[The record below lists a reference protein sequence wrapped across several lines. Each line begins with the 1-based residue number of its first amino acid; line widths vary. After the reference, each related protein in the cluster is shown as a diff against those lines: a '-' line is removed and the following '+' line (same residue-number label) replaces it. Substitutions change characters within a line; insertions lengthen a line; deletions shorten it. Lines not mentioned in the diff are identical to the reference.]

1 MPDDPRMTDTTK
13 EAVERLAALYAD
25 AAKAGSNAPFPS
37 HAHTAATLRALL
49 AERDAARA
57 LINEAMERVCAD
69 PGHDIGLAATIELAR
84 RALAE
89 PQR

>member
-1 MPDDPRMTDTTK
+1 MTDTTK
-13 EAVERLAALYAD
+13 EAVERLAEDFDTMRDYHPP
-25 AAKAGSNAPFPS
+25 GSAERTF
-37 HAHTAATLRALL
+37 HRTTAATLRALL

>member
-1 MPDDPRMTDTTK
+1 MTDTTK
-13 EAVERLAALYAD
+13 EAVERLAANHDRVRFTFRMTATEHD
-25 AAKAGSNAPFPS
+25 D
-37 HAHTAATLRALL
+37 TAATLRALL